1 MATAPLPTPDDIK
14 NAPTVI
20 KIPNTLIMDKDGS
33 MAREWLYFFNDIG
46 QAIDQQITANLP
58 ELTQKLLDTVADTL
72 QLGSDA
78 DAIRADIA
86 TVQGTV
92 ADNSTAI
99 SNNASTIS
107 GLGTDI
113 ISLQSAD
120 TDQNLLID
128 ALTIRVN
135 DADALIATLVTRITA
150 LETAP

>member
-92 ADNSTAI
+92 VDNSA
-99 SNNASTIS
+99 
-107 GLGTDI
+107 DI
-113 ISLQSAD
+113 LSLQSAN
-120 TDQNLLID
+120 TAQNLLIT
-128 ALTIRVN
+128 ALTTRLD
-135 DADALIATLVTRITA
+135 DADALIIALDTRITA